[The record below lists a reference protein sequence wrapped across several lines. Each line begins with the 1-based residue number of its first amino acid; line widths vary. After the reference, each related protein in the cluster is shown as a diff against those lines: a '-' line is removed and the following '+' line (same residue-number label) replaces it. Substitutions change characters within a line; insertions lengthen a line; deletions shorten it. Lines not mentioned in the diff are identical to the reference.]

1 MHIEQMKRLNAIDD
15 LINMLTDERDVIVR
29 SIKPSGAKDDLLRSL
44 AEAVCSS
51 GFNRESIQSDKWA
64 GIVVM
69 NAVSGKAD
77 YSEADRQSAKK
88 VLREITAAGYLKVQS
103 EYSTR
108 RGRGLPVYVL
118 P

>member
-1 MHIEQMKRLNAIDD
+1 MHIEKMKRLNAIDD
-15 LINMLTDERDVIVR
+15 LINMLTDEREIIVS
-29 SIKPSGAKDDLLRSL
+29 SIKPSGAKDNLLRSL

-51 GFNRESIQSDKWA
+51 GFNRESVQSDKWA
-64 GIVVM
+64 GIIVM

-77 YSEADRQSAKK
+77 HSEADRQSAKK
-88 VLREITAAGYLKVQS
+88 LLREITAAGYLKVQS

>member
-44 AEAVCSS
+44 AEAVCDS

-64 GIVVM
+64 GIIVM

-77 YSEADRQSAKK
+77 HSEADRQSAKK